1 MSGNVVEHW
10 ANSTSSVWK
19 LANGQSVDRVFRHD
33 GRKERERERQNR
45 KTKQQQAQLRER
57 VGRVAVPD
65 RGASEYT
72 R

>member
-1 MSGNVVEHW
+1 MLLNTGPIPRHPCGNLRTAKV
-10 ANSTSSVWK
+10 STEYFDTMVAK
-19 LANGQSVDRVFRHD
+19 
-33 GRKERERERQNR
+33 RERERQNR